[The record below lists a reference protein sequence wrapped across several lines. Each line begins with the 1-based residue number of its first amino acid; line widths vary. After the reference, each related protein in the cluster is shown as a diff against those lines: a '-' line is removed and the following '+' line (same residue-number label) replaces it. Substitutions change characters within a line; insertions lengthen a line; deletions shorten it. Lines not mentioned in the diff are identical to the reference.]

1 MNAQKTNPPGDTAD
15 REILMSRVFDAPREM
30 VWAAFTDPMQVVQ
43 WGGPR
48 GFTTTIEKMEV
59 RPGGIWRHVMHGP
72 DGTDYPSKSVFQEV
86 VKPERLVFSHTGGK
100 KHDAGA
106 PFVATWTFEDVGGK
120 TRVTGR
126 MVFPTAAHRDH
137 VVKVYGA
144 IEGAKQNFDRLGEY
158 LAKSK

>member
-1 MNAQKTNPPGDTAD
+1 MALKSKSNELK
-15 REILMSRVFDAPREM
+15 ISRLYDAPLQA
-30 VWAAFTDPMQVVQ
+30 VWDAWTDPKQAAH
-43 WGGPR
+43 WWGPR
-48 GFTTTIEKMEV
+48 GFTTTTHSKDLK
-59 RPGGIWRHVMHGP
+59 PGGHWHYTMHGP
-72 DGTDYPSKSVFQEV
+72 DGTDYPNKSIFEEV